1 MAPRIFAWSSV
12 KSTWLCPDTVNTASR
27 WLGFTDESIKR
38 SAATF
43 DRNKSPTSR
52 CASSN
57 SSATNREGI
66 ASAPDGAGLPASPAL
81 ESVSEYDVA
90 SGGSAI
96 ASPRATCF
104 SALPGVSTEKCV
116 MNCGLPSCFTWKSSF
131 CRFSTACP
139 DASWTTTR
147 TGTRFACDSSGTVE
161 VRVLISGAEA
171 AVVGDVASGEAPG
184 GAADGAAAG
193 CESAG
198 AAVVG
203 AVAGAVDSPVV
214 CAVDCPALGSC
225 AACCAGAE
233 PAGVAAPFV
242 VSDCGAGVCCAG
254 AGVEPGCAAVA
265 AFDGAGAGAG
275 AAFGCLIRD
284 GGGSSGASGG
294 AAFCAGA
301 DWAWQGR
308 SAHGITHAKDVQN
321 VRTQHH
327 LAKRS

>member
-12 KSTWLCPDTVNTASR
+12 KSIWLCPDTVNTASR

-171 AVVGDVASGEAPG
+171 AEPAEVASGEVAA
-184 GAADGAAAG
+184 GAADGAAVGCAAG
-193 CESAG
+193 DCAALVDVSPSDVGDAG
-198 AAVVG
+198 ADPAAG
-203 AVAGAVDSPVV
+203 AVAGAVDCPADCAVV
-214 CAVDCPALGSC
+214 CVAAAPC
-225 AACCAGAE
+225 AAGCAGVE
-233 PAGVAAPFV
+233 PAGVVASAV
-242 VSDCGAGVCCAG
+242 VPDCGAGVCCAG
-254 AGVEPGCAAVA
+254 AGVVPGC
-265 AFDGAGAGAG
+265 GAGAG
-275 AAFGCLIRD
+275 FG
-284 GGGSSGASGG
+284 
-294 AAFCAGA
+294 
-301 DWAWQGR
+301 W
-308 SAHGITHAKDVQN
+308 
-321 VRTQHH
+321 
-327 LAKRS
+327 

>member
-12 KSTWLCPDTVNTASR
+12 KSTWLCPDTVNTARR
-27 WLGFTDESIKR
+27 WLGFTDESMKR
-38 SAATF
+38 SAAIL
-43 DRNKSPTSR
+43 DRVKSPIAR

-131 CRFSTACP
+131 CRFSTA
-139 DASWTTTR
+139 
-147 TGTRFACDSSGTVE
+147 
-161 VRVLISGAEA
+161 GAEA

-203 AVAGAVDSPVV
+203 AVAGGVAGAVDSPVV

-254 AGVEPGCAAVA
+254 AGVEPGCAAGA
-265 AFDGAGAGAG
+265 AFDGASAG

-308 SAHGITHAKDVQN
+308 SAHGTTHAKDVQN

-327 LAKRS
+327 LAKR

>member
-1 MAPRIFAWSSV
+1 MAPRISAWSSV
-12 KSTWLCPDTVNTASR
+12 KSPWLFPGQGNPRRAL
-27 WLGFTDESIKR
+27 LGFTDESMKR
-38 SAATF
+38 SAAIL
-43 DRNKSPTSR
+43 DRVKSPIAR

-66 ASAPDGAGLPASPAL
+66 ASAPGGAGLPASPAL

-139 DASWTTTR
+139 EASWTTTR

-203 AVAGAVDSPVV
+203 AVAGGVDSPVV
-214 CAVDCPALGSC
+214 CAVDCLAPGSC

-242 VSDCGAGVCCAG
+242 ESDCGAGVCCAG
-254 AGVEPGCAAVA
+254 AGVEPGCAAGA
-265 AFDGAGAGAG
+265 AFDGASAG

-308 SAHGITHAKDVQN
+308 STHGIMHAKDAQN
-321 VRTQHH
+321 ARTQQHR
-327 LAKRS
+327 ATR